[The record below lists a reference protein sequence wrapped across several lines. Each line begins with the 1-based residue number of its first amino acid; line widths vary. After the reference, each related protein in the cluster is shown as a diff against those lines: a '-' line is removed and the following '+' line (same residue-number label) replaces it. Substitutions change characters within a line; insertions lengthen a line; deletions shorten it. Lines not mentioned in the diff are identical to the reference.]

1 MDMEHPTATPGPLR
15 DIREGFTPQTSDL
28 RGTLPSP
35 DFMIVSSID
44 NGQVL
49 NGATNELS
57 AAPFGNC

>member
-1 MDMEHPTATPGPLR
+1 MDTEHPTATPGPLA

-28 RGTLPSP
+28 RGSLPSP

-44 NGQVL
+44 NGQFL